1 MKRMMFMKRMIAMMA
16 VVFSVAMFASCS
28 DDDENNGGTVAV
40 TGVTIQ
46 ETLPLGVDSTFTLV
60 ATIAPEDATNK
71 SVTWASNGGREIFR
85 RMCRYRDS

>member
-40 TGVTIQ
+40 TGVTSQ
-46 ETLPLGVDSTFTLV
+46 DSLFLGVDSTFTLV
-60 ATIAPEDATNK
+60 ATIAP
-71 SVTWASNGGREIFR
+71 
-85 RMCRYRDS
+85 

>member
-28 DDDENNGGTVAV
+28 DDDENNGGGTVAV

-46 ETLPLGVDSTFTLV
+46 DSLFLGVDSTFTLV

-71 SVTWASNGGREIFR
+71 SVTWV
-85 RMCRYRDS
+85 